1 MIASLGLFI
10 SRVFRACVPDPFV
23 IAVALTLIT
32 ALLALALGDFPSS
45 AGAASIGPRLV
56 VLLDSWRGA
65 EGLWKFL
72 AFSMQMCLV
81 LVTGHALAECP
92 VIKRGIGRLAAVPTT
107 AASAAAMVGF
117 AAAMTALVNWGL
129 GLIVGALLAREVG
142 RSLRARGVPHHYPL
156 IVAAG
161 YMGLMVWHGGLSGS
175 GPLSMTTIAG
185 ASKVLPAEAVNRLG
199 GKGIPLTQ
207 TLFSP
212 MNLVIT
218 AGLLVIIPLV
228 LALAAPRRPG
238 DMRPTP
244 DTIAQPEPRSSQP
257 REAPTFVDRLE
268 TSPVVAWIV
277 GALVAAA
284 IWRFGRVSSLQ
295 FIGLDEINAVMLGLG
310 IVMHGSVR
318 SYLAAAE
325 SAVRGCTGIIL
336 QFPLYG
342 GIMAMSVASGL
353 IGVVARG
360 MAGAA
365 DDRMLPILTF
375 WAACVVNMFVPS
387 GGGQW
392 GVQGP
397 IALEAA
403 ARAGIAPGTMVMA
416 VAYGDQTTNML
427 QPFWALPLLA
437 ITGARA
443 RDIVGYTCLPMVA
456 SMIWISAVMFLMA

>member
-10 SRVFRACVPDPFV
+10 SRVFRACVPDPLV

-32 ALLALALGDFPSS
+32 ALVAMALGDFPSS
-45 AGAASIGPRLV
+45 PGADSIGSKLI
-56 VLLDSWRGA
+56 VLLDAWRGA

-92 VIKRGIGRLAAVPTT
+92 VIKRGIERLAAMPRS
-107 AASAAAMVGF
+107 AAGAAAMVGL

-142 RSLRARGVPHHYPL
+142 RSLHARGIPHHYPL

-161 YMGLMVWHGGLSGS
+161 YMGLMIWHGGLSGS
-175 GPLSMTTIAG
+175 GPLSMTSIAG
-185 ASKVLPAEAVNRLG
+185 ASKVLPAEAMSRLG
-199 GKGIPLTQ
+199 AQGIPLTQ

-218 AGLLVIIPLV
+218 TGLLVIIPVV

-238 DMRPTP
+238 DMRPMP
-244 DTIAQPEPRSSQP
+244 DAIAQPQP
-257 REAPTFVDRLE
+257 ILPEQADAPSLVDRLE
-268 TSPVVAWIV
+268 TSPVVAWLV

-284 IWRFGRVSSLQ
+284 MWRFGRVSSLQ
-295 FIGLDEINAVMLGLG
+295 FMGLDEINAVMLGLG
-310 IVMHGSVR
+310 MVMHGSVR

-342 GIMAMSVASGL
+342 GIMAMAVASGL

-365 DDRMLPILTF
+365 DERMLPILTF

-403 ARAGIAPGTMVMA
+403 TRAGIAPGTMVMA

-456 SMIWISAVMFLMA
+456 SLIWISAVMYFMS